1 MTRHLIVAS
10 NRLDPAVAKRLQA
23 VGELHAP
30 QGEAPMT
37 AEEMRPLLARAHAFM
52 GFMTDRVDRT
62 WLEQAPELRIVAAAL
77 KGFDNYDVQACEAAG
92 VWLSIVP
99 DLLTEP
105 TAELALG
112 LAIALGR
119 HLREGDHR
127 VRSGEFSGW
136 RPVLYGTGLAGATV
150 GVVGLGAV
158 GRAIIDRL
166 QGFGVA
172 RILGVDPRAED
183 ARVAKVELRAALE
196 GSDFLF
202 LAAPL
207 GPGSHH
213 LLDEAAL
220 ACAQPDLLIINVG
233 RGSVVEE
240 EAVASALEQQR
251 LGGYAADV
259 FEFEDWAI
267 QSRPLEVCA
276 RLRRHPRT
284 VFTPHL
290 GSAVARVRLAIE
302 HRAADNILAA
312 LGGAEP
318 PDAINRPLRY
328 RGG

>member
-1 MTRHLIVAS
+1 MTRSLIISS
-10 NRLDPAVAKRLQA
+10 NRLHPAVAKRLQA

-37 AEEMRPLLARAHAFM
+37 ADEMRPLLARAHAFM

-158 GRAIIDRL
+158 GGQL
-166 QGFGVA
+166 
-172 RILGVDPRAED
+172 
-183 ARVAKVELRAALE
+183 
-196 GSDFLF
+196 S
-202 LAAPL
+202 
-207 GPGSHH
+207 
-213 LLDEAAL
+213 
-220 ACAQPDLLIINVG
+220 
-233 RGSVVEE
+233 
-240 EAVASALEQQR
+240 
-251 LGGYAADV
+251 
-259 FEFEDWAI
+259 
-267 QSRPLEVCA
+267 
-276 RLRRHPRT
+276 
-284 VFTPHL
+284 
-290 GSAVARVRLAIE
+290 GSAA
-302 HRAADNILAA
+302 
-312 LGGAEP
+312 G
-318 PDAINRPLRY
+318 
-328 RGG
+328 